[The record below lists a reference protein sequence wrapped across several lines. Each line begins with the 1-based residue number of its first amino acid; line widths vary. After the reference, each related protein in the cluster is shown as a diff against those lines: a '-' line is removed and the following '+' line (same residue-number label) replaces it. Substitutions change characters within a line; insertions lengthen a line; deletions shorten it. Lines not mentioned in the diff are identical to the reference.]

1 MKVCLVAIAKN
12 EGRFLPEWLAHYLS
26 LGIDRIF
33 LFDNESSDQT
43 AQVLTAAARVF
54 PVTRIDWHCREE
66 ESPQLTAYQYALRR
80 LARGFDW
87 VCFFD
92 CDEFLVL
99 RVDENIHKFLERFD
113 EKVGALAI
121 NWLSFG
127 SSGRIKNDYALVSEA
142 FRKGSRRQWGNNRH
156 IKTIAR
162 VPAILS
168 MGIHDCVLKRGA
180 YIHPDGQPLVMPGA
194 RGIAARIDHSLAQ
207 LNHYQIK
214 SRADFAEKIQRGRGG
229 KAMNDPSR
237 FRADPDTFFNKLDNN
252 AETYTDIDRN
262 REKRGAIWAEI
273 NRNFEAE
280 PRPPRAKWFDV
291 PVLRLWRRY

>member
-26 LGIDRIF
+26 LGLDQIF

-43 AQVLTAAARVF
+43 AQVLEAAGRSF
-54 PVTRIDWHCREE
+54 PVTRIAWRCREE
-66 ESPQLTAYQYALRR
+66 VSPQLTAYRYALKK

-87 VCFFD
+87 ICFFD

-99 RVDENIHKFLERFD
+99 RVDEDIHEFLQRFD
-113 EKVGALAI
+113 RSVGALAI

-127 SSGRIKNDYALVSEA
+127 SSGRVKNDYALVADA
-142 FRKGSRRQWGNNRH
+142 FRKGSRRHWGNNRH

-180 YIHPDGQPLVMPGA
+180 YIHPDGQPLVMPVA
-194 RGIAARIDHSLAQ
+194 RGIANRIDHSLAQ

-214 SRADFAEKIQRGRGG
+214 SKADFDEKIQRGRAG
-229 KAMNDPSR
+229 KAKNDPSR
-237 FRADPDTFFNKLDNN
+237 FRADPEKFFNKLDRN

-262 REKRGAIWAEI
+262 SERRTAILAKINSNLAAES
-273 NRNFEAE
+273 
-280 PRPPRAKWFDV
+280 PPSGDRWFGI
-291 PVLRLWRRY
+291 PVFRLWRR